1 MTKRDDIEFAKRTVL
16 FDATINEYEDGV
28 NVDVDALM
36 DILLDRRKEILAF
49 NVSNDKKAAALER
62 VLDVVEAYNREA
74 NGFFI
79 ATVGEIVSITPK
91 KEQNKLVW
99 LAERAG
105 LHRRGN
111 NLENFRK
118 VVFDIYQKLDAAN
131 KKSFRYL
138 DDVKEYRR
146 IKNGKQGYKEKAF
159 AEEKLPQVDRYLDSQ
174 NVSLEEKLRVVDK
187 TLKIITQKAFG
198 RIKSNEMKAMY
209 CRKAVSLC
217 ADAWPA
223 YRDWQEYYQRE
234 ANRYQKVADQA
245 KLHSGD
251 MSSQSYMG
259 KYRRDR

>member
-16 FDATINEYEDGV
+16 FDATIREFEDGI
-28 NVDVDALM
+28 NVDIDALM
-36 DILLDRRKEILAF
+36 DVLSDRREEILAF
-49 NVSNDKKAAALER
+49 NVSNDKKAAALEL

-79 ATVGEIVSITPK
+79 ATVGEIVSVTSK

-111 NLENFRK
+111 NLDNFRK

-146 IKNGKQGYKEKAF
+146 SQSKQQGDKERAY
-159 AEEKLPQVDRYLDSQ
+159 AEEKLPLVDKYLDNPS
-174 NVSLEEKLRVVDK
+174 VPLDEKLRVVDK
-187 TLKIITQKAFG
+187 TLEIITQKAFG
-198 RIKSNEMKAMY
+198 RVKANEMRAVY
-209 CRKAVSLC
+209 CRKAANLC
-217 ADAWPA
+217 VKAWPE
-223 YRDWQEYYQRE
+223 YRDRQEYYMRKAHEYQR
-234 ANRYQKVADQA
+234 VADQA